1 MTDKEFEP
9 KSAEET
15 TAGQVAA
22 GQVSPTPEAASEAT
36 TAAAPMVTPMA
47 TQNPIPQPLPP
58 LRNSQ
63 FLFDPVVKPAPI
75 SKPKRQRK
83 GMRTGAVVGLVVAVA
98 AVSSLVGAGAA
109 VFSSSLY
116 TQPGTVMV
124 NNTESVN
131 WVTAAAAVASQSVV
145 TVNVSSS
152 QGGGN
157 GSGQFLTEDGYILTN
172 THVVTLDGA
181 ASNVKIEVRTSDG
194 RVYPAKIV
202 GTDPTNDLAVIK
214 VTSLTKFKPIKFA
227 DSSKVNV
234 GDNVLAIGAPLG
246 LEQTVTKGIVSALN
260 RTIQV
265 ASAAAPRQGGLNDGF
280 GGLQFYSG
288 SGDYINLAVIQT
300 DAAINPGNSGGAL
313 VNERGELIGVNVAIA
328 NAGSTSNAGSIG
340 VGFAIPSNIAK
351 RIADEIMKSGSASHG
366 LLGAMVSDA
375 TNSND
380 SASFSIGAKV
390 EELTPGGPAE
400 QAGLLP
406 GDVVVKF
413 NGQAVRSASE
423 LTAAVRSMPAGAKTN
438 LELVRAGET
447 IKLDVVLGDA
457 KDLQQ

>member
-1 MTDKEFEP
+1 MTEKEFEQNSVNEP
-9 KSAEET
+9 ESGAT
-15 TAGQVAA
+15 DVTATPNAA
-22 GQVSPTPEAASEAT
+22 VQNQ
-36 TAAAPMVTPMA
+36 AAPSA
-47 TQNPIPQPLPP
+47 TVLPQP

-63 FLFDPVVKPAPI
+63 FLFDAVPSPAQQTKLKKPET
-75 SKPKRQRK
+75 
-83 GMRTGAVVGLVVAVA
+83 GMRRGAVVGLALAVA

-109 VFSSSLY
+109 VLTSSVYSA
-116 TQPGTVMV
+116 PATVMV

-131 WVTAAAAVASQSVV
+131 WVTAAAAVASPSVV
-145 TVNVSSS
+145 TVNVSSA

-157 GSGQFLTEDGYILTN
+157 GSGQFLTDDGYILTN

-181 ASNVKIEVRTSDG
+181 TANVKIEVRTSDG
-194 RVYPAKIV
+194 KVYPAKIV

-214 VTSLTKFKPIKFA
+214 VDSVTKFTPIKFA
-227 DSSKVNV
+227 DSSKINV

-265 ASAAAPRQGGLNDGF
+265 ASAAAPSNGSSLNDGF

-313 VNERGELIGVNVAIA
+313 VNERGELIGINVAIA
-328 NAGSTSNAGSIG
+328 SAGSSSSAGSIG
-340 VGFAIPSNIAK
+340 VGFAIPSNIAN
-351 RIADEIMKSGSASHG
+351 RIANEIMKTGSASHG

-375 TNSND
+375 TNSED
-380 SASFSIGAKV
+380 SASFSTGAKV
-390 EELTPGGPAE
+390 EELTPGGAAE
-400 QAGLLP
+400 KAGLLP

-413 NGQAVRSASE
+413 NGMAVTSAGE
-423 LTAAVRSMPAGAKTN
+423 LTAAVRSLPAGTKTT

-447 IKLDVVLGDA
+447 LKLSVVLGDA